1 MKKFHEQFIC
11 YQLLVTEDI
20 FQAVSET
27 CGLQNEDD
35 VHHIDDLWL
44 YPATLKTP
52 GSNDKDFDLLAKV
65 TRCIMM
71 IPHSN
76 ANEERIFSMI
86 NKNKTPSRSSLQD
99 DDMLSSLFIIKT
111 HIEDS
116 YGGIS
121 RNN

>member
-35 VHHIDDLWL
+35 VYHIDDLWL

-116 YGGIS
+116 CSGIS